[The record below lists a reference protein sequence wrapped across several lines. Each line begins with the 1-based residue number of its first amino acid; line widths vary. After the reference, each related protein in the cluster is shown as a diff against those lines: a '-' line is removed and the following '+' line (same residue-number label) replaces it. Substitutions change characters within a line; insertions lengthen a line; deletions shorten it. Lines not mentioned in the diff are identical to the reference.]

1 MRLRCVLLSAGVLVA
16 EPRVPKMLVP
26 PQGQV
31 LILHLE
37 GKGKQ
42 IYTCQSAGGV
52 YMWKLKAPDAK
63 LFRQGDE
70 LAGRHFAG
78 PSWEASDG
86 SRITGKLVASAPSPD
101 SNSIPW
107 LLLTVISHDG
117 AGIMNR
123 VQSIQRLETKG
134 GIAPGTGCSAS
145 NENNETPVPYEAAYY
160 FYGMPQP

>member
-16 EPRVPKMLVP
+16 ESRVPTMLVP

-42 IYTCQSAGGV
+42 IYSCQSARGV
-52 YMWKLKAPDAK
+52 YAWKLKAPDAK
-63 LFRQGDE
+63 LFRPNGE

-78 PSWEASDG
+78 PAWEASDG
-86 SRITGKLVASAPSPD
+86 SRITGKLVASAPSPA

-107 LLLTVISHDG
+107 LLLSVTSHDG
-117 AGIMNR
+117 SGILSR

-134 GIAPGTGCSAS
+134 GIAPATGCSVS
-145 NENNETPVPYEAAYY
+145 NENKETPVPYEAAYY